1 MSVEMPLAI
10 LAEYER
16 LSLAHQAGVPEQIE
30 APGLWRGI
38 AFRVGA
44 RRLASSIGEVNEI
57 MVPQVLTP
65 VPGTQPW
72 LLGVANVR
80 GNLVPVVELGLFL
93 FGSAT
98 LIGERTRVLL
108 VRQGNSGSVGLLVDE
123 VSGQRSLT
131 LEMQSDAEGEDDPR
145 LQRFVERNVR
155 IEAQR
160 LGVFSMLRLTRAA
173 DFQQAAA

>member
-1 MSVEMPLAI
+1 MNVEMPFAI

-16 LSLAHQAGVPEQIE
+16 LSLAHSAGPPEQIE

-44 RRLASSIGEVNEI
+44 RRLASSIAEVNEI
-57 MVPQVLTP
+57 TLPQALTP
-65 VPGTQPW
+65 VPGTRPW

-80 GNLVPVVELGLFL
+80 GNLVPVIDLGHFL

-98 LIGERTRVLL
+98 APGDRVRVLL
-108 VRQGNSGSVGLLVDE
+108 VRQGAGGSVGLLVDE
-123 VSGQRSLT
+123 VYGQRSLT
-131 LEMQSDAEGEDDPR
+131 MEMQADAEGEDDPA

-155 IEAQR
+155 VDGQR
-160 LGVFSMLRLTRAA
+160 VGLFSMPRLTRAA

>member
-1 MSVEMPLAI
+1 
-10 LAEYER
+10 
-16 LSLAHQAGVPEQIE
+16 
-30 APGLWRGI
+30 
-38 AFRVGA
+38 
-44 RRLASSIGEVNEI
+44 
-57 MVPQVLTP
+57 LTP

-72 LLGVANVR
+72 LLGVANIR
-80 GNLVPVVELGLFL
+80 GNLVPVVDLGLFL